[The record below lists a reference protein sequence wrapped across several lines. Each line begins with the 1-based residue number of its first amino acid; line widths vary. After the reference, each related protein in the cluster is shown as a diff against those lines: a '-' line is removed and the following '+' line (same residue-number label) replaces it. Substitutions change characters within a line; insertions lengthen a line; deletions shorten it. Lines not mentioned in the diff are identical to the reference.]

1 MKMRDNLYSWFSG
14 FTLSGISM
22 YNGWIT
28 VESTIEVAFYGF
40 IGGVVGMLGKWLVQ
54 HIHLKLRKE
63 PSKKKEAFSND

>member
-1 MKMRDNLYSWFSG
+1 MKDNLYSWCSG

-40 IGGVVGMLGKWLVQ
+40 IGGVVGMLGKWFVQ
-54 HIHLKLRKE
+54 YIQSILKRQ
-63 PSKKKEAFSND
+63 KK